1 MSDSLIITFDSDGD
15 GAALLVGRKIF
26 DLTFKLEI
34 INEFTGDD
42 AVSLYN
48 LLTKKENKDGLKMLL

>member
-1 MSDSLIITFDSDGD
+1 MRDSLIITFDSDRD
-15 GAALLVGRKIF
+15 VPVLLVSRKIF
-26 DLTFKLEI
+26 DLTFKEDV

-48 LLTKKENKDGLKMLL
+48 LLTKKENKDEQ

>member
-1 MSDSLIITFDSDGD
+1 MGDTLIITFDYKDGD
-15 GAALLVGRKIF
+15 VPVLLVGRKIF
-26 DLTFKLEI
+26 DAMYETKLEV

-48 LLTKKENKDGLKMLL
+48 LLTKKEVEKCL